1 MTSFRKFTAFVVA
14 LGLIST
20 TTDVLAMKYILSV
33 SGKVDQITA
42 LQNSVTVPTPSG
54 VVSIGDD
61 YVLQAE
67 FDTGTAELTSLYDP
81 DPTINIYYLPGTQVT
96 AKVGSYTT
104 TFSPGFSMNASIQL
118 WNGYVVVNPTD
129 AQSFQF
135 FNYNLNPLAPR
146 PFAMGAGLTSE
157 NLTFNAFDFT
167 ATARNSDLI
176 SELVP
181 LSAFANQSF
190 NYGILNSDT
199 NLFVYVGA
207 RITNATLAAVAVPE
221 PSTWLFMIVGFG
233 LVGSA
238 FRRGK
243 AASSVLRL
251 R

>member
-1 MTSFRKFTAFVVA
+1 MCTVTAF
-14 LGLIST
+14 
-20 TTDVLAMKYILSV
+20 TDAFAAKYVLSV
-33 SGKVDQITA
+33 SGKVDQISA
-42 LQNSVTVPTPSG
+42 LQNSVAVPTPSG
-54 VVSIGDD
+54 TVSIGDD
-61 YVLQAE
+61 YTIEAR
-67 FDTGTAELTSLYDP
+67 FDTGTAELTALYDA

-96 AKVGSYTT
+96 ARIGSYTT
-104 TFSPGFSMNASIQL
+104 SFSPGFSMNASIQL

-135 FNYNLNPLAPR
+135 FNYNLSALAPR
-146 PFAMGAGLTSE
+146 PFVMGTGLTSE

-207 RITNATLAAVAVPE
+207 RITSATLAAAAVPE
-221 PSTWLFMIVGFG
+221 PATWLFITIGFG
-233 LVGSA
+233 LIGGAVRKSKNL
-238 FRRGK
+238 K
-243 AASSVLRL
+243 AMPSF
-251 R
+251 